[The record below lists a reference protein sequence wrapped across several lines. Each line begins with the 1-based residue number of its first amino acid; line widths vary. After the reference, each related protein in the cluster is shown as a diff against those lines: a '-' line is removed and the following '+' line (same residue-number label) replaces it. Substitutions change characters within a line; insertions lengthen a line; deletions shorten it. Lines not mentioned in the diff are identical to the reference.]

1 MIEYTKKY
9 LHSKRITSGDKK
21 IKHLY
26 FVRTHIMKYI
36 YWCFRER
43 RGMNG
48 NIMKKIEGRGNI
60 TDALKFASYLK
71 NFKENIIDC
80 EIVVKNTQ
88 ILRNRN
94 KRILI

>member
-1 MIEYTKKY
+1 
-9 LHSKRITSGDKK
+9 
-21 IKHLY
+21 
-26 FVRTHIMKYI
+26 
-36 YWCFRER
+36 
-43 RGMNG
+43 MNG
-48 NIMKKIEGRGNI
+48 NIMRKIEGRGNI

-80 EIVVKNTQ
+80 EIIVKNTQ